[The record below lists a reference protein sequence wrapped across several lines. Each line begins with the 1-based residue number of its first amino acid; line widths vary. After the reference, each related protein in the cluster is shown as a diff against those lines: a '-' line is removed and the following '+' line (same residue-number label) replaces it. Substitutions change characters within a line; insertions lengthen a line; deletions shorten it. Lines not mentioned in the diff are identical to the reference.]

1 MVQDPSVA
9 ILAFEWFR
17 QRKPGNFRHRN
28 DQSLILS
35 RIKIDNLSSGN
46 IHGVEK
52 ASPSDDVGSQTCL
65 GFWDI
70 RVEIR
75 LKGPR

>member
-1 MVQDPSVA
+1 M
-9 ILAFEWFR
+9 
-17 QRKPGNFRHRN
+17 
-28 DQSLILS
+28 S

>member
-1 MVQDPSVA
+1 MP
-9 ILAFEWFR
+9 WFKA
-17 QRKPGNFRHRN
+17 QVWPFWPLNGSGNANRHRN